1 MTFSD
6 CWIDS
11 VDDEDFLAHIAEQK
25 RLDVRRAFRL
35 DLLPRLPAAPH
46 YWIPALQEWAATRGL
61 PIQYIDPLWIKIPVT
76 RAQLLDFLHT
86 IYGEI
91 GADSLAQLRTYF
103 GAHARNGKTY
113 LIVADEF

>member
-61 PIQYIDPLWIKIPVT
+61 RIQYIDPLWIKIPVT
-76 RAQLLDFLHT
+76 RSQLLDFLHT
-86 IYGEI
+86 IYGEV
-91 GADSLAQLRTYF
+91 GADSLAPLRAYF
-103 GAHARNGKTY
+103 EAHGPDGKTY